1 MLAFI
6 NRGKCRANAKKY
18 ILQRITNKEFQAVI
32 VKLDNANEA
41 VAKQIYTTFQRSYKI
56 EAELIGTLN
65 FPPLSRTVNDIKNS
79 QTLFYGLYDDTQLEG
94 VIELLI
100 INDRLEINSLTV
112 DPKHFRK
119 GIADKLIC
127 YVLSECVTSTAETT
141 AIVETAVVNEPAIK
155 LYKKHDFV
163 EFKRWTPDH
172 GIEKLAMIRTGIV

>member
-1 MLAFI
+1 M
-6 NRGKCRANAKKY
+6 
-18 ILQRITNKEFQAVI
+18 ILQ
-32 VKLDNANEA
+32 LDNSS
-41 VAKQIYTTFQRSYKI
+41 YTITREIQSVFQRSYKI

-65 FPPLSRTVNDIKNS
+65 FPPLLRTVTDIQNS
-79 QTLFYGLYDDTQLEG
+79 QTLFYGFYDDTQLAG
-94 VIELLI
+94 VIELVI
-100 INDRLEINSLTV
+100 INERLEINSLTV

-119 GIADKLIC
+119 GIADKLIR
-127 YVLSECVTSTAETT
+127 YALINFIETAST